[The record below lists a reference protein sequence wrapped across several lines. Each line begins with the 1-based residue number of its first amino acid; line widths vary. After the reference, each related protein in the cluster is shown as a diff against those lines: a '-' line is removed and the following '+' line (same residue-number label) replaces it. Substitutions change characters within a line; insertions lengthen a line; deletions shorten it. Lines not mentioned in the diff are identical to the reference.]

1 MTITMESTA
10 AEVPIAAVTGLT
22 YHYPGGETPALRD
35 LAWSVAPG
43 EYVTV
48 TGPSGSGK
56 STLLRCLNGLTP
68 HFSGGTF
75 DGIVTVAGHD
85 TRHAHPRAL
94 ARTTGFVFQDPEA
107 QFVTGRVD
115 DEIAFGMEQLGVPPL
130 TMRKRVE
137 EVLDLLGIAALRDRE
152 IATLS
157 GGERQRVA
165 VAAALALQPAILAL
179 DEPTSQL
186 DPWGAEEVLAA
197 LTRLNEDL
205 GLTVVLAEHRLE
217 RVIAHT
223 DRLTVLAAGGT
234 VALDGPPR
242 TVLREMARD
251 TLPPLLALGR
261 HLGWDPLPLSIKE
274 GRAAQRREMA
284 SGRLPAPPPP
294 DPVPAAGAPLVQL
307 QRVSAGWDTRA
318 VLRNVDLDVRSG
330 ELVALMGRNGSG
342 KTTLLR
348 LIAGLHRPASGRVV
362 VAGQDTVSLH
372 TADVAQTVGYLPQN
386 PSALFFAETVAAELA
401 FTLKHHRGPGRD
413 PEETLAALGLSHAAG
428 RHPRDLSGGE
438 RERAAL
444 AAVLV
449 GGPRLLLLDEPTRGM
464 DAARKR
470 ELAATLARL
479 QTEGVAILVA
489 THDVELVAAI
499 ASRVVLLGDGRI
511 VADGGPRAVLSGSL
525 TFATAINKLYGDG
538 FLTPGDVLAA
548 LTRQLPSPGSTEEGG
563 RGSVLEA
570 SHSASDSTSSSPSPT
585 STLSNVRGG
594 SERISTV

>member
-1 MTITMESTA
+1 MNERLPLASRDAPVIEFS
-10 AEVPIAAVTGLT
+10 GLT
-22 YHYPGGETPALRD
+22 YCYPERDVPALDRLD
-35 LAWSVAPG
+35 WLVAPG
-43 EYVTV
+43 EFVTV

-75 DGIVTVAGHD
+75 DGMVTVAGHD
-85 TRHAHPRAL
+85 TRRYHPRVL

-115 DEIAFGMEQLGVPPL
+115 DELAFGMEQLGVPPL

-186 DPWGAEEVLAA
+186 DPWGAEEVIAA

-205 GLTVVLAEHRLE
+205 GLTIVLAEHRLA
-217 RVIAHT
+217 RVVSQS
-223 DRLTVLAAGGT
+223 DRLTVLATGGT
-234 VALDGPPR
+234 VAFAGAPR
-242 TVLREMARD
+242 DVLPHVD
-251 TLPPLLALGR
+251 VGNLPALLALGR
-261 HLGWDPLPLSIKE
+261 RLGWEPLPLSIKE
-274 GRAAQRREMA
+274 GRAAQRRDSA
-284 SGRLPAPPPP
+284 AGRVPDAPPP
-294 DPVPAAGAPLVQL
+294 DPSPAGGDPVVVLRQ
-307 QRVSAGWDTRA
+307 VSAGWDDRR
-318 VLRNVDLDVRSG
+318 VLREIDLEIRES

-348 LIAGLHRPASGRVV
+348 AIAGLHRPATGRVLI
-362 VAGQDTVSLH
+362 AGQDAAHLH
-372 TADVAQTVGYLPQN
+372 PAEIAQTVGYLPQN
-386 PSALFFAETVAAELA
+386 PSALFFAETLEAELA
-401 FTLKHHRGPGRD
+401 FTRKHHRSPGLD
-413 PEETLAALGLSHAAG
+413 PEETLTALGLGHAAG
-428 RHPRDLSGGE
+428 RNPRDLSGGE

-449 GGPRLLLLDEPTRGM
+449 GNPRVLLLDEPTRGM

-470 ELAATLARL
+470 ELATILTRL
-479 QTEGVAILVA
+479 RSDGVAIVLA
-489 THDVELVAAI
+489 THDVELVAEI

-511 VADGGPRAVLSGSL
+511 IGDGGPRTVLSGSL
-525 TFATAINKLYGDG
+525 TFATAINTLYGDG
-538 FLTPGDVLAA
+538 FLTPGDVLSGLGMA
-548 LTRQLPSPGSTEEGG
+548 
-563 RGSVLEA
+563 RGQPA
-570 SHSASDSTSSSPSPT
+570 SASESTTSSPLPT
-585 STLSNVRGG
+585 STTSYTTSG
-594 SERISTV
+594 SERTSTM